1 MEKRKRKRRSE
12 FDEEKLEMEL
22 LQDRGERRKILQD
35 INALPHTRES
45 IPGHT
50 AYTRMAGILHPPP
63 TTQELELLDFLN
75 SDNWQVRQV
84 ALSNLAGFST
94 RGHQRRGL
102 LLLDGTKEGQPDVVA
117 ALKRLSMDLTVSLE
131 RYRCWSPD
139 CS

>member
-1 MEKRKRKRRSE
+1 MKK
-12 FDEEKLEMEL
+12 KLEMEWNYCKAA
-22 LQDRGERRKILQD
+22 ERKVLQD
-35 INALPHTRES
+35 INALPHTRGS

-50 AYTRMAGILHPPP
+50 AYTTMAGILHPPP
-63 TTQELELLDFLN
+63 TTQELELLGFLN

-117 ALKRLSMDLTVSLE
+117 ALKRLSMDLTVSLK
-131 RYRCWSPD
+131 RY
-139 CS
+139 